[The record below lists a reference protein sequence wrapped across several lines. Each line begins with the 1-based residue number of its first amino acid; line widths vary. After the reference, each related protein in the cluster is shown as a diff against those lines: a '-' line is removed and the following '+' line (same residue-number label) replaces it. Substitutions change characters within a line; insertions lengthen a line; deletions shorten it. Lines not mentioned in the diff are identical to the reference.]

1 VPDRRQTPQL
11 CRSLTSGLQT
21 RLWAIPARLFFCGT
35 IIAACHLFGLIELP
49 PSLPGVV
56 ST

>member
-1 VPDRRQTPQL
+1 MPDRRQTPQL